1 MRISAKA
8 RYACLA
14 LIDIAQAEPDG
25 LRRRV
30 REIADAQA
38 IPPRYLPHILI
49 RLKTAGF
56 VQSARGPDGG
66 YQLALSA
73 ANIAVGDVIA
83 AIDGR
88 RDQRLAGDSVA
99 ARNLSE
105 LLVRVECVEQRILR
119 EATIAQLARQA
130 GTGSW
135 VI

>member
-14 LIDIAQAEPDG
+14 LIDIAQSEPDG

-30 REIADAQA
+30 REIAHAQA
-38 IPPRYLPHILI
+38 IPPRYLPQILI

-83 AIDGR
+83 VIDGR
-88 RDQRLAGDSVA
+88 RDQRLAGKSVA

-105 LLVRVECVEQRILR
+105 LLMRVESLEQKMLR
-119 EATIAQLARQA
+119 EATIAQLAQQLEA
-130 GTGSW
+130 GSW